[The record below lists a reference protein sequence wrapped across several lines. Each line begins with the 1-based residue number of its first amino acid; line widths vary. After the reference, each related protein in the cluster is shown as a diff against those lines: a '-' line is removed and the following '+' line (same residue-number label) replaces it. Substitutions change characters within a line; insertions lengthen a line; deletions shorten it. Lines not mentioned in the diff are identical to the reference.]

1 MRIIEIRCTDP
12 VKKAGLT
19 DDGGKRFLLKRGTT
33 VLYFDTINAGT
44 APNISIQSALCAR
57 NTAIPDLEKRKF
69 FQAFYEDEHLSI
81 SDLFEKRVAAITAV
95 PTLSFL
101 FADEISQKLLRG
113 VISDEDKG
121 ELILPGAV
129 GAESNI
135 LAQRLDW
142 SLLLDDSVDAA
153 VHRNHFL
160 QLKERLEISRSKLA
174 ESAQGKLYLTRSELI
189 SVLQDPALKVNTS
202 TKTITDTE
210 EIRSLER
217 RLQNLRETDE
227 DLREEQRTLMLLSIK
242 NDYESLLK
250 LRKDLED
257 LESNASHYARSIT
270 GQGRDITVHELTQLS
285 ALYQDYQERKKKI
298 EVQREEVKQ
307 TQEDRYEW
315 EQKRIL
321 SEYKVKQLRERM
333 AVAENEQYANIP
345 DKGERSGSEK
355 DGLASDRAV
364 EKGIGPK
371 HFLLLGGLAL
381 ALLALLLFNSYRIIA
396 IICFAMAG
404 IVMAISLFL
413 FTRPLSKKEVQLSE
427 SLADSL
433 RNPDRSEAGR
443 QLEEQLAEQ
452 TETWRSALAEA
463 DRLAANLNRGQ
474 IALRSL
480 EESQRRA
487 GNDFLSQLS
496 LYADIDNVND
506 ADYVLDALRNQR
518 QSESSYDESVSE
530 ILRQIA
536 DVRKGRTDEDMLREY
551 EHACEE
557 LYGAML
563 AGDDTGNKDVNLR
576 SQSLKYDKSRARRIE
591 IERVELSQ
599 DISRHKQQLKEL
611 KETLKQEEEF
621 LDQVPRLSRRR
632 DFLEQNLWQEI
643 EDIELLDLAVT
654 MLDFLHAEWRE
665 VPVNHLRSLTLKYS
679 RRLQG
684 MQSVD
689 HESSDHMIE
698 EQRGIRRGELDRFK
712 AVKTREKE
720 ISMIDNS
727 PSDTVYL
734 AFRMA
739 LLDCKGRD
747 QLTPL
752 FIFDLPLL
760 NTPARISELLNLLD
774 ERMLEL
780 SAQSVFFTSNNILM
794 ETSRERQIPVHL
806 C

>member
-12 VKKAGLT
+12 VQKAGLT
-19 DDGGKRFLLKRGTT
+19 GDADKRILLKRGTT
-33 VLYFDTINAGT
+33 VLFFDTKNAVT
-44 APNISIQSALCAR
+44 APNTSIQSALCAR
-57 NTAIPDLEKRKF
+57 NSVMSDLDKRKF
-69 FQAFYEDEHLSI
+69 FQAFYEDEHSSI
-81 SDLFEKRVAAITAV
+81 SGSFEKKIAAITAV
-95 PTLSFL
+95 PALSFL
-101 FADEISQKLLRG
+101 FADEITQKLLRG
-113 VISDEDKG
+113 LISDEDKG

-129 GAESNI
+129 GAETGI

-153 VHRNHFL
+153 VQRNHFL
-160 QLKERLEISRSKLA
+160 QLKERLELSRSKLA
-174 ESAQGKLYLTRSELI
+174 ETARGKLYLTRAELI
-189 SVLQDPALKVNTS
+189 SVLQDPALKAGVSPKAT
-202 TKTITDTE
+202 TDTE

-217 RLQNLRETDE
+217 RLQTLKETDE
-227 DLREEQRTLMLLSIK
+227 GLREEQRTLMLLSIK

-298 EVQREEVKQ
+298 EAQREEVKQ

-321 SEYKVKQLRERM
+321 SEYKVKQLQERV
-333 AVAENEQYANIP
+333 AVSDDEQQEYVS
-345 DKGERSGSEK
+345 DKGERSGSQKGRPTSE
-355 DGLASDRAV
+355 RP
-364 EKGIGPK
+364 EEQGIGLK
-371 HFLLLGGLAL
+371 HILLLGGLAL
-381 ALLALLLFNSYRIIA
+381 ALLALLLFNSNRTIA
-396 IICFAMAG
+396 FICFAMAG
-404 IVMAISLFL
+404 LVMSVSIFL
-413 FTRPLSKKEVQLSE
+413 FIRQLSRKEAQLSE
-427 SLADSL
+427 SLAESL
-433 RNPDRSEAGR
+433 RNPVRSEAGKL
-443 QLEEQLAEQ
+443 LEEQLAVQ

-463 DRLAANLNRGQ
+463 DRLAANLNRSQ

-487 GNDFLSQLS
+487 GKDFLTQLS
-496 LYADIDNVND
+496 LYADIDNLND

-530 ILRQIA
+530 FLRQIA

-557 LYGAML
+557 LYGEML
-563 AGDDTGNKDVNLR
+563 TGDSAGTKDVNLR
-576 SQSLKYDKSRARRIE
+576 SQALKYDKSRARRIE

-599 DISRHKQQLKEL
+599 DISRHKQQLKEM
-611 KETLKQEEEF
+611 KEILKQEEEF
-621 LDQVPRLSRRR
+621 LDQVPKLSRRR

-643 EDIELLDLAVT
+643 EDIELLDLAIT
-654 MLDFLHAEWRE
+654 MLDFIHAEWRE
-665 VPVNHLRSLTLKYS
+665 VPVHHLRSLTLKYS

-689 HESSDHMIE
+689 REDSDYMIE

-720 ISMIDNS
+720 ISLIENS
-727 PSDTVYL
+727 PSDIVYF

-752 FIFDLPLL
+752 IIFDLPLL
-760 NTPARISELLNLLD
+760 NTSTRISELLNLLD

-780 SAQSVFFTSNNILM
+780 SAQSVFFTSNNLLM
-794 ETSRERQIPVHL
+794 ETTRERQIPVHL